1 MEYEGQLD
9 DNAQLRLLKGGLAE
23 EWLLLPVVETLP
35 VRRCGG
41 PQTQCEQIL
50 SISME
55 ESSPPL
61 P

>member
-9 DNAQLRLLKGGLAE
+9 GHAQPRPCRAE

-35 VRRCGG
+35 VRGCGG

-50 SISME
+50 SISM
-55 ESSPPL
+55 
-61 P
+61 